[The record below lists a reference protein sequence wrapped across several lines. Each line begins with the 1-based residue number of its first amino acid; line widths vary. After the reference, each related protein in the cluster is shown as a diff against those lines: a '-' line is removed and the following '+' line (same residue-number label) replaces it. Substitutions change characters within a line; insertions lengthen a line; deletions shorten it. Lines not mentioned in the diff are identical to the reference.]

1 LVANPANWRRH
12 PERQRAAL
20 QALLRDIGYADALL
34 ARREGDALVLIDGHL
49 RRSLDPD
56 QVVPVLV
63 VDVSEEEADL
73 LLATLDPLAA
83 LATPD
88 PGALGSLL
96 ERVNASSQAV
106 LDLLL
111 DLARSAGLPSRPV
124 LADPEDIPPLPGRAR
139 TRRGDL
145 WVIARQRLLC

>member
-34 ARREGDALVLIDGHL
+34 ARREGDALVLVDGHL

-63 VDVSEEEADL
+63 LDVSEEEADT
-73 LLATLDPLAA
+73 LLATVDPLAA

-88 PGALGSLL
+88 PDMLGSLL
-96 ERVNASSQAV
+96 ERVRASSAAV
-106 LDLLL
+106 QELL
-111 DLARSAGLPSRPV
+111 D
-124 LADPEDIPPLPGRAR
+124 
-139 TRRGDL
+139 
-145 WVIARQRLLC
+145 